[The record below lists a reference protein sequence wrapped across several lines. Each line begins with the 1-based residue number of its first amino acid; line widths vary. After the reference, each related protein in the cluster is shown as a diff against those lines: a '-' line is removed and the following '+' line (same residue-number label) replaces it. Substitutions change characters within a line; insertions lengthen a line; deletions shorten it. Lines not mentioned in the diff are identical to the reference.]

1 MSISLSNMQA
11 LPFTTNHN
19 NNLSI
24 RPENPFPVTLSTQKY
39 PSGRPEDAIL
49 TTKPSSVVQ
58 VLSRTNDALS
68 YTMIEPWRETGVEY
82 GREVYGPG
90 PGPVMKER
98 ADNELVGRWREI
110 HGENDW
116 AGLLDPMD
124 SLLRAEL
131 IRYGEMAQACYDAF
145 DFDPFSKYCGS
156 CRYSRHMFFKG
167 LEMEDYGYDVT
178 RYLYATS
185 NINLPNFFRNSRWPK
200 VWSKNANWIGYV
212 AVSNDERSK
221 QLGRRDI
228 SISWRGTVTRREWV
242 HDLMDFL
249 RPVSDEKIPCPDQN
263 VKAESGFLDLYADK
277 DPDCRY
283 CKFSAR
289 EQILTEVKRLLELY
303 HDEEVSITITGHSL
317 GSALAI
323 LSAYDIAE
331 TGIHIGSSN
340 RATPISVISFSGPR
354 VGNLRFKE
362 RLEELGVKVLR
373 VVNVHDMVPKAPGL
387 VINEKLPSGYLK
399 LAQWSPWSYCHVG
412 VELALDHKNSL
423 FLKDTNDPTC
433 SHNLEAHLHL
443 LDGYHGK
450 GKRFHL
456 TMGRDIALV
465 NKSCDFLKDH
475 YQIPPYWRQDQ
486 NRGMIRSKDGRWIQE
501 ERHIL
506 DDHPDCTH
514 HHLKQLGLTH

>member
-1 MSISLSNMQA
+1 MQA

-443 LDGYHGK
+443 LDG
-450 GKRFHL
+450 
-456 TMGRDIALV
+456 
-465 NKSCDFLKDH
+465 
-475 YQIPPYWRQDQ
+475 
-486 NRGMIRSKDGRWIQE
+486 
-501 ERHIL
+501 
-506 DDHPDCTH
+506 
-514 HHLKQLGLTH
+514 